1 MAVGRKVLPNGRS
14 APVGEAYASIR
25 ADLISTAIYR
35 ALPGSVMRLHLLFEA
50 NYNPNHELIMPC
62 NNAAKLLKVSC
73 STVTAGIASLV
84 RSGIVAKV
92 RDGRRPNTM
101 GILAKG
107 KAAVYALPH
116 RQPAPE
122 TPPVWKQPHDPRHQG
137 YWRVHVQ
144 RLRQLVREL
153 SDNEA
158 KVYLNFHAAHRTA
171 NGSLAQNDPRS
182 LSEAETGIA
191 KTTLHRVIRT
201 LIARGKIEV
210 AQPAAGSRPALYR
223 LSPSE
228 LKVPKQSGEKSRTR
242 K

>member
-1 MAVGRKVLPNGRS
+1 MAVGRRVLPNGRS
-14 APVGEAYASIR
+14 APVRDPYASIR
-25 ADLISTAIYR
+25 ADLISAASYR

-62 NNAAKLLKVSC
+62 NNAAKQLKASC

-116 RQPAPE
+116 RQPAPAS
-122 TPPVWKQPHDPRHQG
+122 PPVWKQPHDPRPQG

-158 KVYLNFHAAHRTA
+158 KVYLIFHAADRTA
-171 NGSLAQNDPRS
+171 EGSLVQNDPRA
-182 LSEAETGIA
+182 LSEAETRIP
-191 KTTLHRVIRT
+191 KTTLHRVIKA
-201 LIARGKIEV
+201 LITRGRIEV

-223 LSPSE
+223 LAPSE
-228 LKVPKQSGEKSRTR
+228 LKVPRQAREKSRTT